1 MAPDPGAALVR
12 SCLVLD
18 FDGTILDTEEPLY
31 RSWVELWDDHGQRLD
46 RAEWQRNIGGDDL
59 FYPWSGLEQRLGR
72 PIDPALADRRRLR
85 RDEIQAEEPLRDGVL
100 EWLAGAE
107 ALGVPVGVAS
117 SSSHEWVDGHLRR
130 LGIRHRLG
138 TLVCRGEGVPAKP
151 DPTSYR
157 LACTSLGAD
166 PARSVA
172 VEDSPNGVAAAL
184 AAGLYTVAVPHPLTR
199 DLDLRRAHV
208 VVDSL
213 RALSVADAFRRAG
226 TRACVDPVR
235 SPSPAVTPPPR

>member
-1 MAPDPGAALVR
+1 MAPDPGAALPR
-12 SCLVLD
+12 GCLVLD

-59 FYPWSGLEQRLGR
+59 FDPWSGLEQRLGR

-213 RALSVADAFRRAG
+213 RALSVADAFQRAG
-226 TRACVDPVR
+226 TRACVEPVR
-235 SPSPAVTPPPR
+235 SPSPAVSPPPR